1 MTQLISKDYL
11 MDHAIDVECGG
22 GTYEEAVLLEDI
34 YDAPTIE
41 LADGGIGVLTI
52 QQMQEKIKHQA
63 QRVIELLEENTD
75 LKIEADMV
83 PRLKRVIDSQH
94 ETICTYRNIFMMH
107 ETELKRL
114 REEQHNETD

>member
-34 YDAPTIE
+34 YEAPTIE
-41 LADGGIGVLTI
+41 LVPGVEPKTVHEMQQTI
-52 QQMQEKIKHQA
+52 KRQA

>member
-11 MDHAIDVECGG
+11 MDHVLDVECGG
-22 GTYEEAVLLEDI
+22 GTYQEAVLLEDI
-34 YDAPTIE
+34 YEAPTIE
-41 LADGGIGVLTI
+41 LVPGIEPLTV

-63 QRVIELLEENTD
+63 ERVNELLEENTD

-107 ETELKRL
+107 EAELKRL
-114 REEQHNETD
+114 REEHNNETD